1 MTTQFE
7 IGKTYFSQYNSGQ
20 ITVTARTPKF
30 VSYTEEINGESRKYI
45 LLSGDDAVSEGSA
58 IVQRKKVKIVN
69 DSEYFVSGI
78 CSYYAT
84 ATNEGTQEIEVAESE
99 LPKTEAQH
107 LGVTNTELKEAKVMA
122 CNYFNHNVVFPED
135 SIYSYQAILKGDC
148 KSELPEPF
156 PTSVKPMNT
165 LKKKTVAGESGYYLI
180 LENNLHLFIAGNKK
194 VAEVLLT
201 QSWIKEYITLKSKRN
216 QDKLVLPNLN
226 STESHKINC
235 YSLLINVINLL
246 SREFKVDYLLSNL
259 IDLIIKG
266 KVVSTSQVFEFVCN
280 SKAIQFQVC
289 DCIAFFNSCK
299 R

>member
-148 KSELPEPF
+148 KSDIELPKPTQ
-156 PTSVKPMNT
+156 TSV
-165 LKKKTVAGESGYYLI
+165 
-180 LENNLHLFIAGNKK
+180 IAKH
-194 VAEVLLT
+194 EDIELT
-201 QSWIKEYITLKSKRN
+201 EIIKESAYCGNVSRFITYVIENKVFDSYQLNQSYKVFIDACAKKGSLRKTSLKPKPLKR
-216 QDKLVLPNLN
+216 KEL
-226 STESHKINC
+226 TFC
-235 YSLLINVINLL
+235 
-246 SREFKVDYLLSNL
+246 
-259 IDLIIKG
+259 
-266 KVVSTSQVFEFVCN
+266 
-280 SKAIQFQVC
+280 
-289 DCIAFFNSCK
+289 
-299 R
+299 